1 LRLECDEA
9 DISQWRA
16 LPNGLSTNL
25 GAAAL
30 AEAHRLP
37 IASHLFPE
45 ISIHLM
51 AASPTA
57 QILEYMPWAQPILSE
72 PLIIDN
78 GSIVVP
84 QRPGLGLVF
93 DDAAIEQ
100 YAVD

>member
-1 LRLECDEA
+1 MPDVQRVGG
-9 DISQWRA
+9 ITGWMRV
-16 LPNGLSTNL
+16 
-25 GAAAL
+25 AAL

-45 ISIHLM
+45 ISIHLL

-57 QILEYMPWAQPILSE
+57 QILEYMPWAQPILGE
-72 PLIIDN
+72 PLSLDN

-93 DDAAIEQ
+93 DDGAIER
-100 YAVD
+100 YAIN